1 MNQDSTSLN
10 EYRNESNGKL
20 VAMMKLWKGSWCKID
35 RLSCTGCPCKLIKNV
50 STCVAQSCLCMR
62 HKNVYSKLRLLEIAV
77 LFPCNCLTQDDPAS
91 NVILEVIKTDS
102 LRKLE
107 RGMRQE
113 AERSIL
119 TAAKLISPVIE
130 DSFSAG
136 TVTCCFLS

>member
-1 MNQDSTSLN
+1 M
-10 EYRNESNGKL
+10 
-20 VAMMKLWKGSWCKID
+20 
-35 RLSCTGCPCKLIKNV
+35 
-50 STCVAQSCLCMR
+50 
-62 HKNVYSKLRLLEIAV
+62 HSKLRLLEVAV
-77 LFPCNCLTQDDPAS
+77 VFSCNIFTQDDPAS

-136 TVTCCFLS
+136 TMTSFTVS

>member
-1 MNQDSTSLN
+1 M
-10 EYRNESNGKL
+10 
-20 VAMMKLWKGSWCKID
+20 
-35 RLSCTGCPCKLIKNV
+35 
-50 STCVAQSCLCMR
+50 
-62 HKNVYSKLRLLEIAV
+62 YSKLMLLEIAV
-77 LFPCNCLTQDDPAS
+77 LFPCNCLAQDDPAS

-136 TVTCCFLS
+136 TVTSCCLS

>member
-1 MNQDSTSLN
+1 
-10 EYRNESNGKL
+10 
-20 VAMMKLWKGSWCKID
+20 V
-35 RLSCTGCPCKLIKNV
+35 
-50 STCVAQSCLCMR
+50 
-62 HKNVYSKLRLLEIAV
+62 HSKLRLLEVAV
-77 LFPCNCLTQDDPAS
+77 VFSCNIFTQDDPAS

-136 TVTCCFLS
+136 TMTSFTVS

>member
-1 MNQDSTSLN
+1 
-10 EYRNESNGKL
+10 
-20 VAMMKLWKGSWCKID
+20 MKPWKGSWCKTD
-35 RLSCTGCPCKLIKNV
+35 CLSGTGGPCKLIKNI

-62 HKNVYSKLRLLEIAV
+62 RNNTCCKLRLLEITV
-77 LFPCNCLTQDDPAS
+77 LSPCNCLTQDDPAS

-136 TVTCCFLS
+136 TVTSCSLS